1 MCSTWRSKLGE
12 ELNILASEAHDGELA
27 AFISYALAFPE
38 GFLALIDTY
47 DVSRS
52 GILNF
57 CAVALALD
65 ELGYRALGIR
75 IDSGDLA
82 YLSRVVKETFVV
94 VSEKFGLPWFKDM
107 MITASNDINEET
119 ILSLNEQ
126 GHRITCFGIG
136 THLVTCQRQPALGC
150 VFKLVEVNGKPK
162 IKLSQDV
169 SKITMPGQKEAYRL
183 YSSDGHALID
193 LLQLPGE
200 DPPQVGKR
208 VLCRHPF
215 EESKRAYVM
224 PHKVEPLYSKVWSD
238 GKMSMNMPTLGEIR
252 ENVQRSLKSL
262 RQDHKRSLNPT
273 PYKVGVSDD
282 LYHFIHDLWLE
293 NAPIGELS

>member
-1 MCSTWRSKLGE
+1 
-12 ELNILASEAHDGELA
+12 
-27 AFISYALAFPE
+27 
-38 GFLALIDTY
+38 
-47 DVSRS
+47 
-52 GILNF
+52 
-57 CAVALALD
+57 
-65 ELGYRALGIR
+65 
-75 IDSGDLA
+75 
-82 YLSRVVKETFVV
+82 
-94 VSEKFGLPWFKDM
+94 
-107 MITASNDINEET
+107 
-119 ILSLNEQ
+119 
-126 GHRITCFGIG
+126 
-136 THLVTCQRQPALGC
+136 VTCQRQPALGC
-150 VFKLVEVNGKPK
+150 VFKLVSVNDKPK

-169 SKITMPGQKEAYRL
+169 HKITMPGQKEAFRL

-193 LLQLPGE
+193 LLQRPGE

-224 PHKVEPLYSKVWSD
+224 PHKVESMYKRVWDQGRMPEPL
-238 GKMSMNMPTLGEIR
+238 PTIAEIR
-252 ENVQRSLKSL
+252 QQVQRSLKTL